1 MEIPKREAEESPAR
15 HGSSCRL
22 HFPRRGLQR
31 GEHVARSLVP
41 PSSRGG
47 EKTHSNSPAATQPDR
62 GARCGHRPAISQ
74 AAERHSRPGRADR
87 GRDVRQARCAASP
100 TPAAPAC
107 SGRARGSSHPFPH
120 SGRPHPGCAK
130 RRGPLAPRTRA
141 AGPCEGRVRGG
152 SGGGRPRPAPKPRPG
167 RPGGAGATT
176 RAVTEP

>member
-47 EKTHSNSPAATQPDR
+47 EKTHSNSPAAPQPDR

-74 AAERHSRPGRADR
+74 AAERHSRPGRAD
-87 GRDVRQARCAASP
+87 GGAMCARPGAPLHPPLPLPPARAAL
-100 TPAAPAC
+100 AAPHTPSLTAAALTRDAP
-107 SGRARGSSHPFPH
+107 SAAAR
-120 SGRPHPGCAK
+120 
-130 RRGPLAPRTRA
+130 LL
-141 AGPCEGRVRGG
+141 
-152 SGGGRPRPAPKPRPG
+152 PAQG
-167 RPGGAGATT
+167 RPGLARGVCEEAAGAAAPGPLRSRG
-176 RAVTEP
+176 RAGREGPERLPAP